1 MVKER
6 NMSSEQISSKQSM
19 QMALN
24 QQSLMKTLLQQIQ
37 KLENIIQKQKEKG
50 EANAANVEFYSGIL
64 NSLYSCVMLDET
76 MDFYRKQNQMLKS
89 INKTINDENAF
100 LKLEVDKYVGV
111 ATLDIDRTIDVVK
124 SAVKT
129 KILAMHDLYNRKN
142 ITE

>member
-1 MVKER
+1 M
-6 NMSSEQISSKQSM
+6 NSNNIASKQSLKL
-19 QMALN
+19 AIE
-24 QQSLMKTLLQQIQ
+24 QQSLMKTLLVQIQ
-37 KLENIIQKQKEKG
+37 KLENIIEKQKEKG
-50 EANAANVEFYSGIL
+50 VANAANIEFYSGIL

-100 LKLEVDKYVGV
+100 LKIEIDKYVGV
-111 ATLDIDRTIDVVK
+111 ATLEIDRTIDLVK

-129 KILAMHDLYNRKN
+129 KILAMNDLNNRKN